1 MILEG
6 LLRLRIGAQ
15 GFMLVKM
22 RRVVLFINPILAS
35 RRGRRAAVERCA
47 EVVRAEGCEAE
58 IRETLGGGAAGQQA
72 REAVESG
79 FDTVFACG
87 GDGTLFQI
95 LQGVA
100 GSHAGLGVIPL
111 GTGNVLARNLRLP
124 RDPVAAMLMQ
134 WKSEAVEIPL
144 GEIAC
149 ADASGCERSWYF
161 TIAAGIGIH
170 AAVMNIAPSGRG
182 KRLWGRGAYYSG
194 AMRLLMRHAIQP
206 FEVELTG
213 ADGRIRKFRACEL
226 LAARVP
232 AIDRWRPGGDL
243 RSTHLSVASVPH
255 TGRAGLAHAG
265 FQAVM
270 NRRVRV
276 GGELKKGGLPYPT
289 YEYVAQVV
297 CRPAE
302 EFQYKT
308 PLLVEADG
316 EVIGMERAIFRMA
329 EKRLR
334 LFWPR

>member
-1 MILEG
+1 MK
-6 LLRLRIGAQ
+6 LRIGAQ
-15 GFMLVKM
+15 GFMLREM
-22 RRVVLFINPILAS
+22 RRIVFFVNPMLAS
-35 RRGRRAAVERCA
+35 RGGRRAAVERCA
-47 EVVRAEGCEAE
+47 DILREEGGAAEV
-58 IRETLGGGAAGQQA
+58 RETLGGREAGAQA

-100 GSHAGLGVIPL
+100 GGEAALGVVPL

-124 RDPVAAMLMQ
+124 RDPVAAMLAQ
-134 WKSEAVEIPL
+134 WKADAVEIPL

-149 ADASGCERSWYF
+149 GDADGCDQSWYF

-170 AAVMNIAPSGRG
+170 AAVMNIAPSGRS
-182 KRLWGRGAYYSG
+182 KRMWGRGAYYSG

-206 FEVELTG
+206 FEVELTD
-213 ADGRIRKFRACEL
+213 ADGRVREFRACEL

-243 RSTHLSVASVPH
+243 RSTHLSVATIPH
-255 TGRAGLAHAG
+255 TGRVGLAHAG

-270 NRRVRV
+270 NRRRRA
-276 GGELKKGGLPYPT
+276 ENLRRGLPFPT
-289 YEYVAQVV
+289 YEDAVRVV
-297 CRPAE
+297 CRPTP
-302 EFQYKT
+302 EFAYRS

-316 EVIGMERAIFRMA
+316 DVVGMQSAVFKMS

-334 LFWPR
+334 LLWPR